1 MRDKFLTTQQVA
13 AYLRINLFP
22 LYRMIKKSEVP
33 AYKIGGQWRI
43 KKPEIELWLTK
54 NSNQTRV

>member
-13 AYLRINLFP
+13 AYLRINLFT

-43 KKPEIELWLTK
+43 KKSEIELWLTK